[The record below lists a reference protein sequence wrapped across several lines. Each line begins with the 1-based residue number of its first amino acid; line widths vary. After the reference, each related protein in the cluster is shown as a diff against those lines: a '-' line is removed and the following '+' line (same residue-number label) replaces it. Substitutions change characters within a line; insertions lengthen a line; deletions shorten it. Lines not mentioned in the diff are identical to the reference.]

1 MSKATLSQPLAAG
14 LGAYLLWG
22 FLPLFLKLLQ
32 PASPL
37 EVLGHR
43 IAWSFA
49 FVGLALL
56 ALRGGWGWVR
66 TGVFT
71 RGAWPKLLLTA
82 VLIGINWLIYIW
94 AVDNHFVVEAS
105 LGYFINPL
113 VNVVLGVLVFGEKLS
128 SGGRIGGALAGL
140 GVLVISFGNLSTLW
154 ISLALAASFAT
165 YGVLKKKA
173 HLTGLQGLAVE
184 SAFLLPLALGYLAFL
199 AATGTLQAA
208 TSPLM
213 FVLLALSGLV
223 TALPLWLFA
232 IAAPKLPFGVLGIM
246 QYLGPTIQFLL
257 GITFFGQRV
266 TPSYWTGLILVWIG
280 SALYLWLS
288 LRGTTAS
295 PPDVPEPA

>member
-1 MSKATLSQPLAAG
+1 MFKAPLSQPLAAG

-32 PASPL
+32 PTTPM
-37 EVLGHR
+37 EVLAHR

-56 ALRGGWGWVR
+56 ALRGGWGWIREGVLVR
-66 TGVFT
+66 T
-71 RGAWPKLLLTA
+71 AWPKLLLTS

-113 VNVVLGVLVFGEKLS
+113 VNVVLGVLVFGERLGV
-128 SGGRIGGALAGL
+128 GGKVGGALAAV
-140 GVLVISFGNLSTLW
+140 GVLVISYGNLSTVW

-173 HLTGLQGLAVE
+173 HLSGLQGLAVE
-184 SAFLLPLALGYLAFL
+184 SAFLLPLALGYLSFL
-199 AATGTLQAA
+199 GVTGSLQAA

-232 IAAPKLPFGVLGIM
+232 IAAPRLPFGVLGIM
-246 QYLGPTIQFLL
+246 QYLGPTIQFVL

-266 TPSYWTGLILVWIG
+266 TASYWGGLILVWVG
-280 SALYLWLS
+280 SAVYLWLS
-288 LRGTTAS
+288 LRETNAGQR
-295 PPDVPEPA
+295 DVAEPA